1 MSTVS
6 TTIQLDSALKEESQ
20 ELFESF
26 GLSLSAAITIFLRQ
40 SVQEQGI
47 PFRVG
52 RPVFNEETR
61 RAIEDARNGIG
72 LTEEYLK
79 AIEDARNGIGLT
91 EGYHSAA
98 ELFAAL
104 DAEKDERTG
113 KKSLRGVLS
122 AYANPDLMEREE
134 GAWER
139 AVVEK

>member
-72 LTEEYLK
+72 LTE
-79 AIEDARNGIGLT
+79 
-91 EGYHSAA
+91 GYHSAA